1 MYGKVAPDPRVY
13 GSVPGNPAWYG
24 AAKAGL
30 LQLTRY
36 LAVALAP
43 DRIRVNAIS
52 PGPFPDASVA
62 AEAPDF
68 VERLARTVPPGQGG
82 APREL
87 KGAGVFLATEATP
100 FAPGPAPAGAGGWAA
115 RCRFAPHCPRNFP
128 PPVR

>member
-52 PGPFPDASVA
+52 PGPFPAASVA
-62 AEAPDF
+62 AQAPDF
-68 VERLARTVPPGQGG
+68 VERMARKVPLGPVGE
-82 APREL
+82 PRGL
-87 KGAGVFLATEATP
+87 KGAVVLLASDASSFATR
-100 FAPGPAPAGAGGWAA
+100 ADLAVEGG
-115 RCRFAPHCPRNFP
+115 
-128 PPVR
+128 